1 MNTNELIEAEDK
13 YFINTFARQPIVL
26 DHGKGVKVWDKDGN
40 EYIDMFAGI
49 AVNALGHA
57 HPKLVNALQGQVE
70 KLIHVSNIYYNELA
84 IEYAKKFIIDNLKD
98 FVEIASKNVGMK
110 DYKTVLQEKLQ
121 VHGEVKIKYVVLK
134 EEGPDHDKTF
144 IVEVSC
150 DDKFLATGKG
160 KNKKH
165 ASMEDFV

>member
-70 KLIHVSNIYYNELA
+70 KLIHVSNIYYNEPA
-84 IEYAKKFIIDNLKD
+84 IEYTRVKVKLLQLKTL
-98 FVEIASKNVGMK
+98 F
-110 DYKTVLQEKLQ
+110 T
-121 VHGEVKIKYVVLK
+121 
-134 EEGPDHDKTF
+134 EE
-144 IVEVSC
+144 
-150 DDKFLATGKG
+150 LY
-160 KNKKH
+160 
-165 ASMEDFV
+165 

>member
-57 HPKLVNALQGQVE
+57 HPKLVNALQGLFMFQTFTIMNQ
-70 KLIHVSNIYYNELA
+70 LLNM
-84 IEYAKKFIIDNLKD
+84 LK
-98 FVEIASKNVGMK
+98 N
-110 DYKTVLQEKLQ
+110 Y
-121 VHGEVKIKYVVLK
+121 
-134 EEGPDHDKTF
+134 
-144 IVEVSC
+144 
-150 DDKFLATGKG
+150 FL
-160 KNKKH
+160 
-165 ASMEDFV
+165 